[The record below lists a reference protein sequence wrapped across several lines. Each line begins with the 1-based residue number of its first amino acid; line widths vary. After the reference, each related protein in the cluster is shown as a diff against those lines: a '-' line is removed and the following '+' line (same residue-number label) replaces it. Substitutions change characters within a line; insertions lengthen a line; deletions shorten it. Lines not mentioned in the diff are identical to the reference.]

1 MRSIPPALRK
11 KAKKIRVLLLDVD
24 GVLTDGAIT
33 MNDRGEEMK
42 SFNVRD
48 GQGIKLLREGG
59 VEVALISARSS
70 KAVTYRARE
79 LGIHIVYQGVR
90 NKLEACARMKARK
103 GYKNSE
109 VAYVGDDLMDLP
121 LLRAAGLAITVEDG
135 WEELKSR
142 VDYVTAHKG
151 GQGAVREVAELL
163 LRAQGNWKKVVSE
176 YKL

>member
-1 MRSIPPALRK
+1 MRK
-11 KAKKIRVLLLDVD
+11 KAQKIRVLLLDVD

-70 KAVTYRARE
+70 KVVTCRARE
-79 LGIHIVYQGVR
+79 LGIRIVYQGAH
-90 NKLEACARMKARK
+90 NKLEAFAKMKARR

-121 LLRAAGLAITVEDG
+121 LLRVAGLAITVEDG

-142 VDYVTAHKG
+142 VDYVTVHKG
-151 GQGAVREVAELL
+151 GQGAVREVAELV
-163 LRAQGNWKKVVSE
+163 LRAQDNWNKVISE
-176 YKL
+176 YQL